1 MLAVDTRYRPE
12 SFALVLRV
20 YDMEEKEGVC
30 PETLQAEELVLM
42 GIGGSCSGCGAM
54 FIPETDVDSPV
65 GDCIEQFR
73 EHVVER
79 RKSDSHNP

>member
-1 MLAVDTRYRPE
+1 MLRASDMYR
-12 SFALVLRV
+12 
-20 YDMEEKEGVC
+20 KEAVC
-30 PETLQAEELVLM
+30 PVTLEKEELVLM

-54 FIPETDVDSPV
+54 FIPETVDNPV

-79 RKSDSHNP
+79 GKSGSGSQ